1 MVEFPISGVETYWWL
16 PGLVAFLI
24 SSFTSTGGLSGAFIL
39 VPFQVSVLGYT
50 TPGAS
55 PTSLL
60 FNVIAIPSGVIRLHR
75 EGRMLWSLAW
85 LTGIGTIP
93 GLVLG
98 AYLRVEFLPDPRSFK
113 LFAGLVLLYLG
124 IKLVLDILAR
134 RTASGIVSNNT
145 SFRVSSLSFTKR
157 ELRYSFNGREY
168 AVNTLPLLA
177 VSLVVGVI
185 GGAYGFGG
193 GAFLSPFLVAIYQ
206 LPVQSISGA
215 MLLGTFLTSVVGVV
229 VYFLFALYGGQ
240 FAAGAM
246 PDWWLGLSFGI
257 GGALGV
263 YLGSRLQKHV
273 PTVIIKAIL
282 ICALLFIAGKYILA
296 YFG

>member
-1 MVEFPISGVETYWWL
+1 MVEFPVSGVETYWWL

-24 SSFTSTGGLSGAFIL
+24 SSFTSTGGLTGAFIL
-39 VPFQVSVLGYT
+39 VPFQVSVLGYSA
-50 TPGAS
+50 PGAS

-60 FNVIAIPSGVIRLHR
+60 FNVIAIPSGVMRLHR

-93 GLVLG
+93 GLVVG

-124 IKLVLDILAR
+124 IKLVLDIFAR
-134 RTASGIVSNNT
+134 RKVSGTASGNT
-145 SFRVSSLSFTKR
+145 SFRVAPVAFTRR
-157 ELRYSFNGREY
+157 ELRYSFDGREY
-168 AVNTLPLLA
+168 TVKTLPLLG
-177 VSLVVGVI
+177 VSFVVGII

-215 MLLGTFLTSVVGVV
+215 MLLGTFLTSIVGVV
-229 VYFLFALYGGQ
+229 VYFLFALLGGTLG
-240 FAAGAM
+240 AGAM
-246 PDWWLGLSFGI
+246 PDWWLGLSFGV

-273 PTVIIKAIL
+273 PTVIIKSIL
-282 ICALLFIAGKYILA
+282 VCALLFIAGKYILA

>member
-1 MVEFPISGVETYWWL
+1 MVEFPVSGVETYWWL

-24 SSFTSTGGLSGAFIL
+24 SSFTSTGGLTGAFIL
-39 VPFQVSVLGYT
+39 VPYQVSVLGYT
-50 TPGAS
+50 SPGVS

-60 FNVIAIPSGVIRLHR
+60 FNIIAIPSGVMRLHR

-85 LTGIGTIP
+85 LTGIGTVP

-98 AYLRVEFLPDPRSFK
+98 AYLRVQYLPDPRAFK

-124 IKLVLDILAR
+124 GKLVFDILAKR
-134 RTASGIVSNNT
+134 KATGQISGNTTFQVTSLAFTA
-145 SFRVSSLSFTKR
+145 R
-157 ELRYSFNGREY
+157 ELRYSFSGREY
-168 AVNTLPLLA
+168 AIKTVPLLI
-177 VSLVVGVI
+177 VSLFVGII

-215 MLLGTFLTSVVGVV
+215 MLLGTFFTSIVGVV
-229 VYFLFALYGGQ
+229 VYALFAVFGGELG
-240 FAAGAM
+240 AGAM
-246 PDWWLGLSFGI
+246 PDWWLGLSFGV

-273 PTVIIKAIL
+273 PTIIIKIIL
-282 ICALLFIAGKYILA
+282 VCALLFIAAKYILA